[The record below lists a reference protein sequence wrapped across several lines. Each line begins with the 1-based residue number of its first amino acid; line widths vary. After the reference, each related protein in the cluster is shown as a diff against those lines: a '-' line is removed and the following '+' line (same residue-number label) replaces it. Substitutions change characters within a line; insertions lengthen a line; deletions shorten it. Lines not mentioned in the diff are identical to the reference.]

1 MESLMYH
8 NTSSYWFNRVIM
20 VMILLGGI
28 LMYRRLFPRQK
39 EFFSQ
44 KSPFVLRQDNDVY
57 DTFYLSYYDELH
69 ATESYCDDDIT
80 YITDMTSP
88 DKKSVFLDIGCG
100 TGNLL
105 KRLEDKDILAFGVD
119 KSAAMEEASKKRVR
133 FTEIYC
139 VDVLADPMLYDNK
152 TFSHITCTHFTIY
165 EIENKEQLIK
175 YCFNWLQCGGYF
187 IVHLVDPDKFR
198 KVSPS
203 IATDDELWPTVTKTN
218 IINQEYTYRSEFKP
232 KNKNYLF
239 TETFTDKYTE
249 KVRQNQSNLFM
260 ETKQNIVNMATKCGF
275 ILHKETVYKNKIK
288 DPHQYLVIFVKP
300 TCGDY

>member
-1 MESLMYH
+1 MESLMHH
-8 NTSSYWFNRVIM
+8 NTSSYWLNRVI
-20 VMILLGGI
+20 VVVIFLGGLI
-28 LMYRRLFPRQK
+28 MYRRMFPRQK

-44 KSPFVLRQDNDVY
+44 KSPFVLRQDNDIY
-57 DTFYLSYYDELH
+57 DTFYLNYYDELH

-80 YITDMTSP
+80 YIMETTAP

-119 KSAAMEEASKKRVR
+119 KSGAMEEASKERLR
-133 FTEIYC
+133 YTEVHRADI
-139 VDVLADPMLYDNK
+139 LADPMLHDNN

-165 EIENKEQLIK
+165 EMENKETLLK

-187 IVHLVDPDKFR
+187 IVHLVDPDKYR
-198 KVSPS
+198 KVLPS
-203 IATDDELWPTVTKTN
+203 VSTDEELWPTVTNTMIEN
-218 IINQEYTYRSEFKP
+218 NEYTYRSEFKP
-232 KNKNYLF
+232 KNKNYIF

-260 ETKQNIVNMATKCGF
+260 ETKQSIMESAAKCGF
-275 ILHKETVYKNKIK
+275 LVHRETVYKNKIK
-288 DPHQYLVIFVKP
+288 DPHQYLVVFVKP
-300 TCGDY
+300 MCGNM